1 MFFKKETP
9 KSGHMRLQIE
19 MARITDQALMNAQAL
34 RDGAPIKPIAH
45 AETET
50 LFSEKNS
57 AGEVIYNHYHFTDD
71 MSDLDPNAQLHL
83 MQLFGQ
89 ILAFNELLEHPGV
102 ETRLDWISA
111 NACFFERYFARA
123 DLSTAILTGQ
133 TGEDVQRQLQD
144 VVDADATRIREVQS
158 ALFDAMQHETLVPRS
173 RVPLMVA
180 IGKPYEEGQKSINGV
195 YFSAQAAPA
204 VMNWIASLQSSPPQ
218 DNNPTYA

>member
-1 MFFKKETP
+1 MFFRKETP

-19 MARITDQALMNAQAL
+19 MARITDQALLNAQAL
-34 RDGAPIKPIAH
+34 RNDAPIKPIEH
-45 AETET
+45 AETEP

-57 AGEVIYNHYHFTDD
+57 TGDVVYNHYHFTDD
-71 MSDLDPNAQLHL
+71 MSGLDPNAQLHL

-102 ETRLDWISA
+102 ERRLDWIAA

-133 TGEDVQRQLQD
+133 TGQDVQQQLQH
-144 VVDADATRIREVQS
+144 VVDADAARVRNVLA
-158 ALFDAMQHETLVPRS
+158 ALFDASQHEALVPRRS
-173 RVPLMVA
+173 IPLMVA
-180 IGKPYEEGQKSINGV
+180 IGKPYEEGQQSINGV

-218 DNNPTYA
+218 DNNPAYA

>member
-9 KSGHMRLQIE
+9 KSGHMRLQME
-19 MARITDQALMNAQAL
+19 MARITDQALLNAQAL
-34 RDGAPIKPIAH
+34 RNGTSITPIVH
-45 AETET
+45 AETEP

-57 AGEVIYNHYHFTDD
+57 AGEVVYNHYHFTDD

-102 ETRLDWISA
+102 ETRLDWIAS

-133 TGEDVQRQLQD
+133 KGENVQQQLQD
-144 VVDADATRIREVQS
+144 VVDADAARIGDVLA
-158 ALFDAMQHETLVPRS
+158 ALFDTTQHEALVPRK
-173 RVPLMVA
+173 RVPLIVA
-180 IGKPYEEGQKSINGV
+180 IGKPYEDGQKSINGV

-204 VMNWIASLQSSPPQ
+204 VMNWIASLQSTPPQ
-218 DNNPTYA
+218 DNNPAYA